1 MKIPDKMKAVVC
13 YGPYDYRLE
22 TVPVPE
28 VGPDDILVR
37 VKACGICAGDIKS
50 YKGAPMFWGGNGMPQ
65 WNKPPVIPG
74 HEFIGEAVWIGENA
88 KKKYGFDIGQKVIA
102 EQIIPCGECRY
113 CRKGEYWMCEV
124 HNIHGHQGEVA
135 DGGMAEYMKFSKRD
149 IVHKV
154 PNKLPDIFG
163 AMIEPLACSVHTVE
177 RANIKFEDVVVIAG
191 LGPIGLCKL
200 QLARLKNP
208 KLLIGVDLKKKRLEL
223 AKELGADIVLN
234 PLEQDVVEEV
244 KRLTDGYGCDVY
256 IHNSGSPEGVI
267 QGLQMLRKLGTF
279 VEFSVFSSPTAVDW
293 SIIGDRK
300 ELNIFGS
307 HISPY
312 TYPIAIDLLA
322 KGKIKVD
329 KIITH
334 TFPLEKFEDAF
345 KLAERGEESIKV
357 VLIP

>member
-1 MKIPDKMKAVVC
+1 MVIPDKMRAIVC

-22 TVPVPE
+22 IVPIPE

-50 YKGAPMFWGGNGMPQ
+50 YKGAPMFWGGNGMPR

-74 HEFIGEAVWIGENA
+74 HEFIGEVAWIGENA
-88 KKKYGFDIGQKVIA
+88 KRKYGFEIGQKVIS
-102 EQIIPCGECRY
+102 EQIIPCGECMY
-113 CRKGEYWMCEV
+113 CKRGEYWMCEV
-124 HNIHGHQGEVA
+124 HNIHGHQGKVA
-135 DGGMAEYMKFSKRD
+135 DGGMAEYIKFCKRD

-154 PNKLPDIFG
+154 PNELPDIWG
-163 AMIEPLACSVHTVE
+163 AMIEPLACSVHTIE
-177 RANIKFEDVVVIAG
+177 RANIKFSDVVVIAG

-208 KLLIGVDLKKKRLEL
+208 RLLIGIDLKKKRLEL

-244 KRLTDGYGCDVY
+244 KRLTNGYGCDIY
-256 IHNSGSPEGVI
+256 IHNSGTPEGVI

-279 VEFSVFSSPTAVDW
+279 VEFSVFSSPTTVDW

-322 KGKIKVD
+322 KGKVKVD
-329 KIITH
+329 KIVTH
-334 TFPLEKFEDAF
+334 TFSLEKFEEAF
-345 KLAERGEESIKV
+345 KLAEKGEESIKV